1 MWIMHAIPGN
11 AGLGPRQIRPH
22 GARRLA
28 ILSNM
33 PHDLL
38 AELRA
43 GLDWLDEFPVQIWS
57 CELGIVK
64 PDPAIYRACLDTG
77 LRLPG
82 QTLLFFDDRRT
93 NVQGARDCGMQAHLF
108 ERTEEAVRIVHDGL
122 KLHQDE
128 TVAR

>member
-1 MWIMHAIPGN
+1 MWLRTNPEMLAL
-11 AGLGPRQIRPH
+11 ARQIKLH
-22 GARRLA
+22 GVQIA

-64 PDPAIYRACLDTG
+64 PDPAIYRACLDALG
-77 LRLPG
+77 CEPG
-82 QTLLFFDDRRT
+82 RALFFDDRRT